1 VFSGKIF
8 GVSYCDILTFSFT
21 VCVPLMS
28 SSCLIAQA
36 KTSSTMLNRYG
47 QSGQP
52 YLVPDFSGIGFK
64 FFFT

>member
-1 VFSGKIF
+1 MHIDEGVYQLYVFSGKIF

-36 KTSSTMLNRYG
+36 KTSSNILNRYG
-47 QSGQP
+47 NSEQLLSC
-52 YLVPDFSGIGFK
+52 Y
-64 FFFT
+64 